1 MTRALSVFFALVL
14 VIGATACTGND
25 GGSPS
30 ASPDSSRRGSTS
42 SDRPAGTSG
51 SSATGSSSTGSG
63 AGQSTTGSRT
73 TR

>member
-1 MTRALSVFFALVL
+1 MTKALSVCFALALAV
-14 VIGATACTGND
+14 GATACSRND

-42 SDRPAGTSG
+42 SDRPAGAPG
-51 SSATGSSSTGSG
+51 SSTTGSSSSNSG
-63 AGQSTTGSRT
+63 AGQSTTGGT